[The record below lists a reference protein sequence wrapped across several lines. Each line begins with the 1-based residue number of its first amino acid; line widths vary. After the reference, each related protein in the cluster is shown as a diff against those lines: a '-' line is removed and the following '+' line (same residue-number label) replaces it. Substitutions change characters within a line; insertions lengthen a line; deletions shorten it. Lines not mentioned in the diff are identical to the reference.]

1 MKLTPTQER
10 AAGKL
15 TNEWQCAYTLRET
28 IATLNALHRKH
39 IADKR
44 VDSLGSMFSPR
55 TVTEY
60 RLAKTNDTTKQH
72 KA

>member
-15 TNEWQCAYTLRET
+15 TNEWQCAYALRESTATLR
-28 IATLNALHRKH
+28 ALHRKH
-39 IADKR
+39 IAERR

-55 TVTEY
+55 TAAEY
-60 RLAKTNDTTKQH
+60 RLARADDTTKQH

>member
-15 TNEWQCAYTLRET
+15 TNEWQCAYTLRES
-28 IATLNALHRKH
+28 IATLNVLHRKQ
-39 IADKR
+39 IAERR
-44 VDSLGSMFSPR
+44 VDSLGCIFSPR
-55 TVTEY
+55 TATEY
-60 RLAKTNDTTKQH
+60 RLAKADDTTKQH